1 MTLKCALRWGCL
13 LTQFPLEGY
22 WRASDLHFLDLFQ
35 IFFFFWRNTLL
46 RTTFWLLSWSN
57 LIMVISKGI
66 GLARV
71 IDVLMLKNHVTDRSI
86 CSPRQNSLGTWFA
99 KDEEWK
105 DNEKDFEENCFQTTW
120 WAWGHKHSSR
130 TWYRWS
136 AYFPCRWL
144 IHFNH
149 NCSRATT

>member
-1 MTLKCALRWGCL
+1 MCSPLRLFTDTVSFRRILKSIRFAFSRSI
-13 LTQFPLEGY
+13 P
-22 WRASDLHFLDLFQ
+22 D
-35 IFFFFWRNTLL
+35 FFFFWRNTLL
-46 RTTFWLLSWSN
+46 PTTFWLLSWSN